1 MVIIDNS
8 GDYKG
13 IPIINENDVPKIFY
27 RYGDEKKS
35 NVDNKYSKYIKN
47 SISCEKPDIC
57 EKYKIKID
65 KLKETITNLN
75 VINDKLV
82 KTIKNL
88 K

>member
-1 MVIIDNS
+1 MVDNS
-8 GDYKG
+8 SSIYSFTSRD
-13 IPIINENDVPKIFY
+13 NVPKINY
-27 RYGDEKKS
+27 KYNVEEQS
-35 NVDNKYSKYIKN
+35 NVDNKYSKNIKKL
-47 SISCEKPDIC
+47 ISCEKPDIC